1 MCKTLAFLEAVQVA
15 GFGPRTPA
23 DLLPVERLLRQL
35 NYSSR
40 SIGETLG
47 FLDAGGDVGDA
58 ESLCDE
64 DRDAVKRLLPERLR
78 MEHGCYPGCVEH
90 DDAAAFRSGLLVP
103 TNTR

>member
-15 GFGPRTPA
+15 GFGPHTPA

-47 FLDAGGDVGDA
+47 FLDAGGAVADA

-64 DRDAVKRLLPERLR
+64 DRDAVARLLPGRLR
-78 MEHGCYPGCVEH
+78 VEHRCFPGCVEH
-90 DDAAAFRSGLLVP
+90 DDETEYRSGLLVP
-103 TNTR
+103 KGR